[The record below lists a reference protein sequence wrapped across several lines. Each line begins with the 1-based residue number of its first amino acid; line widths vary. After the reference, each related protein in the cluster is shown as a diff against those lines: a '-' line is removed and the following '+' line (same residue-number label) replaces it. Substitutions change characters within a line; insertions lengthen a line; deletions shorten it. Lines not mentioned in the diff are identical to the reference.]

1 MARHRQDRVSAGH
14 TPTALITGVAGQD
27 GSYLADLLLERGW
40 TLHGVAKP
48 GGNDGTVN
56 VHVEQH
62 RVDISKPGVAQV
74 LIHEV
79 QPDYV
84 FHLAGISSV
93 WRSWNDPVLTTQVN
107 GLSAAAL
114 LDACYTEQE
123 ASGKRIVLVNASSA
137 EIFAGSGVPLQNE
150 ETRVAPTS
158 PYGVS
163 KALSHNM
170 VQVYR
175 ARGLEATNAIL
186 FNHESPRRPETFV
199 TRKITKAAVAI
210 TRGTLDTLELGNL
223 TAERDWGWAPDYV
236 DAIAAMADYGKGD
249 DFVVATGQAHSVAD
263 FVAAA
268 FAAVGIENWRDYVRS
283 DSEMLRPADSAR
295 MVGDAAKARD
305 LLGWA
310 PTKDFDQIVDAMVQF
325 DMTEEM
331 AA

>member
-1 MARHRQDRVSAGH
+1 MNTGQR
-14 TPTALITGVAGQD
+14 PTALITGVAGQD
-27 GSYLADLLLERGW
+27 GGYLAELLLERGW
-40 TLHGVAKP
+40 ALHGVAKP
-48 GGNDGTVN
+48 GGHDGSVDG
-56 VHVEQH
+56 HVQQH
-62 RVDISKPGVAQV
+62 GVDISEPGVAQV
-74 LIHEV
+74 LIREIE
-79 QPDYV
+79 PDYV

-93 WRSWNDPVLTTQVN
+93 WRSWCDPVLTTQVN

-114 LDACYTEQE
+114 LDACFIQQE
-123 ASGKRIVLVNASSA
+123 ASGKRIVVVNASSA
-137 EIFAGSGVPLQNE
+137 EIFAGSGVSLQNE
-150 ETRVAPTS
+150 ETQIAPTS

-210 TRGTLDTLELGNL
+210 SRGTLDALELGNL
-223 TAERDWGWAPDYV
+223 TSVRDWGWAPDYV
-236 DAIAAMADYGKGD
+236 DAMAAMADYGKGE

-268 FAAVGIENWRDYVRS
+268 FAAVGIDNWRDYVRT
-283 DSEMLRPADSAR
+283 DSEMLRPTDSAR
-295 MVGDAAKARD
+295 MVGDATKARD

-310 PTKDFDQIVDAMVQF
+310 PTKDFDRIVEAMVEF

>member
-1 MARHRQDRVSAGH
+1 VSTGQH
-14 TPTALITGVAGQD
+14 PTALITGVAGQD
-27 GSYLADLLLERGW
+27 GSYLAELLSGRGW

-56 VHVEQH
+56 PHVELH
-62 RVDISKPGVAQV
+62 DVDISRPGVASALV
-74 LIHEV
+74 HDIE
-79 QPDYV
+79 PDYV

-114 LDACYTEQE
+114 LDACFTHQE
-123 ASGKRIVLVNASSA
+123 ASGKRIMVVNASSA
-137 EIFAGSGVPLQNE
+137 EIFAGSGIPLQDE
-150 ETRVAPTS
+150 QTPIAPTS

-163 KALSHNM
+163 KALGHNM
-170 VQVYR
+170 VQIYR

-210 TRGTLDTLELGNL
+210 ARDTLDVLELGNL
-223 TAERDWGWAPDYV
+223 SSERDWGWAPDYV
-236 DAIAAMADYGKGD
+236 QAMALMADYGKGD
-249 DFVVATGQAHSVAD
+249 DFVVATGEAHSVAD
-263 FVAAA
+263 FVATA
-268 FAAVGIENWRDYVRS
+268 FEAVGIDDWRDYVRS

-295 MVGDAAKARD
+295 MVGDATKARD

-310 PTKDFDQIVDAMVQF
+310 PTKNFDQIVKAMVEF

>member
-1 MARHRQDRVSAGH
+1 MNTGHR
-14 TPTALITGVAGQD
+14 PTALITGVAGQD
-27 GSYLADLLLERGW
+27 GSYLAELLLERGW
-40 TLHGVAKP
+40 VLHGVAKP

-56 VHVEQH
+56 PHVAQH
-62 RVDISKPGVAQV
+62 RVDISKPGVARV
-74 LIHEV
+74 LIRDIE
-79 QPDYV
+79 PDYV

-114 LDACYTEQE
+114 LDACFTQQE
-123 ASGKRIVLVNASSA
+123 ASGRRIMVVNASSA
-137 EIFAGSGVPLQNE
+137 EIFAGSGVPRQNE
-150 ETRVAPTS
+150 DTPIAPTS

-175 ARGLEATNAIL
+175 SRGLEATNAVL

-199 TRKITKAAVAI
+199 TRKITKAAAAI
-210 TRGTLDTLELGNL
+210 SRGTLDTLELGNL
-223 TAERDWGWAPDYV
+223 ASVRDWGWAPDYV
-236 DAIAAMADYGKGD
+236 EAIAAMADYGKGD
-249 DFVVATGQAHSVAD
+249 DFVVATGEAHSVAD
-263 FVAAA
+263 FVATA
-268 FAAVGIENWRDYVRS
+268 FEAVGIDNWRDHVQS
-283 DSEMLRPADSAR
+283 DSEMLRPVDSAR
-295 MVGDAAKARD
+295 MVGDATKARN

-310 PTKDFDQIVDAMVQF
+310 PTKDFDQIVKAMVEF